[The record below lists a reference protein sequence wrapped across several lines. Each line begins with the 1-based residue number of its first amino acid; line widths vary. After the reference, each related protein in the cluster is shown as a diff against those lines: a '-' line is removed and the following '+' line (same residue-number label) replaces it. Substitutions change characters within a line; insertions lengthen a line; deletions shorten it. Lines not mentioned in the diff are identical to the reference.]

1 MNNEEKLRDYLKRAT
16 ADLRQVRRRV
26 KELEEHQPIAI
37 IGMACRFP
45 GGVESPEDLW
55 RVVRDGVDTVEKF
68 PTDRDWDLD
77 GLYDPDPDQPGKS
90 YVVEGGFLRDAT
102 SFDPAPFGIAPREAL
117 AMDPQQRLLLETSW
131 ETFERA
137 GIAPTA
143 LRGSQIGV
151 FTGTLPSEY
160 TSRIVKAP
168 DEIEI
173 FLGTGNSP
181 SVVSGR
187 IAYSL
192 GLEGPAVSVD
202 TACSSSLVAMH
213 LAAQALR
220 GGECSLALAGGV
232 TVMSTP
238 TSFVLQ
244 SRLKGASSD
253 GRCRAFSAAA
263 DGFGPG
269 EGVGM
274 LLLERLSDA
283 RRNGHRVL
291 AVIRGS
297 AVNQDGASN
306 GLTAPNGP
314 SQQRVIRQALANAG
328 LSAAEVDVVE
338 AHGTGTTLGDPIE
351 AQALLA
357 TYGQDRPE
365 GRPLW
370 LGSVKSNIGHA
381 QAAAGVAGVIKMV
394 MALRAGTLPRTLH
407 VDEPTPKVD
416 WTAGSVELLT
426 EAREWPADGHPRRAG
441 VSSFGISGTNAHLIV
456 EEAPAE
462 AAVDEPLVPGAGEGP
477 RAWTAPTLPWPVSAR
492 GAAALTA
499 QAERIADLAERA
511 DDTAPADIGWSLLS
525 GRATLEHR
533 AVVWG
538 RDGDELTA
546 GLRAV
551 AGDSPAINAT
561 RGVSADDTDVAFLFP
576 GQGGQWIG
584 MGRGLLASSPVFAAR
599 LGECEAAL
607 APLVDW
613 SLADVLRGEDE
624 GWLERVDVVQ
634 PVLWG
639 VMVSL
644 AALWESVGVSPSVVV
659 GHSQGEIAA
668 AVVAGALTLEDGARV
683 VALRSAAIRELAGS
697 GGMVSLAAGPE
708 KVTEL
713 LSDTDGVSIA
723 AFNGPSATVV
733 AGDVDEL
740 ETLMATAEAAGV
752 RARRVPVDYASHS
765 VHVAAIEDRI
775 LTDLAPISPRA
786 GNVPLVSAV
795 TGETLDTTGLDAAYW
810 YRNLR
815 QPVRFADALT
825 TVLEQG
831 YRRLVEVSPHP
842 VLTMGVQEVAEERDA
857 GGLVVV
863 GTLRRD
869 EDETARLIASAAELW
884 VAGGPVDWAA
894 FYAGR
899 AVRRVD
905 LPTYPFQRQRYWLD
919 SGADDADVSGAG
931 LTAAGHPLLGAAVT
945 LAVDGGVLLTGRL
958 SLRSHPWLADHAVQG
973 SVLLPGTGFVELALR
988 AGDEVGCGQLRELTL
1003 QAPLLLSEHG
1013 GVQLQVVVGLP
1024 DEVGRRS
1031 VRIHSRAED
1040 ADPELPWTCH
1050 GEGVLSAETPT
1061 PEAES
1066 DLAAWPPADA
1076 EPVDVTAFY
1085 PTAAEAGYEYGPVFQ
1100 GLRAVWRRGDE
1111 IFAEV
1116 ALPESAQA
1124 DAGRFGLHP
1133 ALLDAAL
1140 HANAVAATEA
1150 DRGTLLLPFA
1160 WSGVS
1165 LHAGGAAALRVRIR
1179 SAGPEEVSLVAADA
1193 SGQTVARA
1201 ESLVLRPVTPG
1212 QLATDDQAGSDS
1224 LFRVD
1229 WTPLAIDTDSVPF
1242 GVWAVLGDEAF
1253 GIGAAVH
1260 AAGMAVD
1267 AYPDLDSLRAVLDAG
1282 VPAPAVMLLPC
1293 APGGPDADAT
1303 PDVVV
1308 ELLRTAQ
1315 EWLAD
1320 DRLTASRLVVV
1331 TQGAVATGQGQ
1342 DVTDLRNAPVWGLL
1356 RTAQAEHPERFV
1368 LVDVDQDAGAQQ
1380 ELVAAV
1386 LAAMAGAEPQVAL
1399 RAEQALV
1406 PRLVRASGGGG
1417 LVPPVGVAE
1426 WGLRGTGS
1434 GTLEDLALVATPEAA
1449 EPLGPDEVRVAVR
1462 AAGLN
1467 FRDVLLGL
1475 GMYPEEAPLGS
1486 EAAGVVVEIGAEVT
1500 RLAVGDRVMG
1510 LIPRSFGPLAST
1522 PALAVV
1528 RIPDGWTFEQ
1538 AAAVPVAFLTA
1549 YYGLVDLADLRPGES
1564 VLIHAAAGGVG
1575 MAAVQLAQHLGAT
1588 VYATASEPK
1597 QRAVAEL
1604 GVAPERIASSRDL
1617 DFRDTFLAATD
1628 GAGVDVVLDS
1638 LAREFVDASLE
1649 LLPRGGRF
1657 TSMGKTD
1664 IRDPE
1669 QVAADHPGVVYR
1681 AYDLGEAGE
1690 QRVFEILTEIVRLF
1704 EAGVLRPLPLTTW
1717 DVRRAPEAFRFM
1729 SQARHTGKIVL
1740 TVPAALRP
1748 DGTVLI
1754 TGGTGTLGALLARHL
1769 VAAHGVTSLV
1779 LTSRTGLAAP
1789 GATELAAELTELGAR
1804 VQIVACDTAE
1814 RDQIATVLAGIPAA
1828 HPLTGVV
1835 HAAGVLDDGVLDS
1848 LTEEQVRRVWRPKVD
1863 AAVNL
1868 HELTRDAD
1876 LAMFALYSSASGVF
1890 GSPGQANYAAT
1901 NVYLDALAHH
1911 RRARGLPATSLV
1923 WGFWADASGMTG
1935 HLGGRDR
1942 ARISGNGLVPLTA
1955 QEGNALFDAAVRT
1968 DEPLLVAARLD
1979 LAAIRGLAAAAGSTS
1994 ALPAMMRVLIRPPA
2008 QRRTVERAAVGAA
2021 PAGDPGSLAGRLAGL
2036 GDAEREQALLA
2047 LVRDHIA
2054 VVLGFPDAEGIDTGR
2069 EFLALGFDSLTAVEL
2084 RNRLNA
2090 ATGLEL
2096 APTLIFEHPTP
2107 VALARH
2113 LTEQLRDTLGAGV
2126 APSAPA
2132 QAAPPKPESIS
2143 ALWQSQF
2150 AIGKGP
2156 QLHEVMLRLADFRP
2170 HFTSAQDIEELPGLT
2185 TLSRGPRRP
2194 RLVCVPTF
2202 AWKPSPYQYSSFAA
2216 GFTESRTL
2224 SVLALPGFKSGEQ
2237 LPTGID
2243 ALVDAQAEAI
2253 RRAVGEEPFVVVGY
2267 SIGGFL
2273 ANAVTHRLEQLG
2285 AGPSA
2290 LVMIDTH
2297 WMDLGDYNEE
2307 NSWVKNISSGVLDRG
2322 GQQDQL
2328 GEDWGDAWVTA
2339 RARYMDLRFE
2349 AREVAAETLV
2359 LRAGD
2364 RIDPTSEGEDS
2375 IADWKFPHTSIA
2387 VPGNHFSVMEGT
2399 GGANTAGV
2407 LDEWLRERFE
2417 A

>member
-37 IGMACRFP
+37 VGMACRFP

-55 RVVRDGVDTVEKF
+55 RVVREGVDAVEKF

-168 DEIEI
+168 DEIEM

-187 IAYSL
+187 VAYTL

-213 LAAQALR
+213 LASQALR

-314 SQQRVIRQALANAG
+314 SQQRVIRQSLANAG

-357 TYGQDRPE
+357 TYGQDRPD

-370 LGSVKSNIGHA
+370 LGSIKSNIGHA

-394 MALRAGTLPRTLH
+394 MALREGVLPRTLH

-416 WTAGSVELLT
+416 WSAGSVELLT
-426 EAREWPADGHPRRAG
+426 AARPWPAGERPRRAG

-456 EEAPAE
+456 EEAPADASGE
-462 AAVDEPLVPGAGEGP
+462 EPLVPDAGDGP
-477 RAWTAPTLPWPVSAR
+477 RAWTAPVLPWPVSAR

-499 QAERIADLAERA
+499 QAERVADLAEGA
-511 DDTAPADIGWSLLS
+511 EGTEPEDIGWSLLTE
-525 GRATLEHR
+525 RATLEHR

-538 RDGDELTA
+538 TETGELTA

-551 AGDSPAINAT
+551 AGDLPAINAT
-561 RGVSADDTDVAFLFP
+561 RGTSGEGTDVAFLFP

-584 MGRGLLASSPVFAAR
+584 MGRGLLVSSPVFAAR

-607 APLVDW
+607 GPFVEW
-613 SLADVLRGEDE
+613 SLVGVLEGEDE

-634 PVLWG
+634 PVLWA

-644 AALWESVGVSPSVVV
+644 AAVWESVGVSPSAVV

-668 AVVAGALTLEDGARV
+668 AVVAGGLSLEDGARV

-697 GGMVSLAAGPE
+697 GGMVSLAAGSE
-708 KVTEL
+708 RVAEL
-713 LSDTDGVSIA
+713 LSDMGGVSVA

-733 AGDVDEL
+733 AGEVVGL
-740 ETLMATAEAAGV
+740 EALMGVAEAAGI

-765 VHVAAIEDRI
+765 GHVAAIEERI

-786 GNVPLVSAV
+786 GNVPLISAV
-795 TGETLDTTGLDAAYW
+795 TGEPLDTAEMDAAYW

-842 VLTMGVQEVAEERDA
+842 VLTMSAQEVAEERRA
-857 GGLVVV
+857 GPLVVV

-869 EDETARLIASAAELW
+869 EDEAARLIASAAELW
-884 VAGGPVDWAA
+884 VGGGPVDWAA

-919 SGADDADVSGAG
+919 SGADDVDVSGAG

-958 SLRSHPWLADHAVQG
+958 SLRGHPWLADHAVRG
-973 SVLLPGTGFVELALR
+973 GVLLPGTGFVELALR

-1024 DEVGRRS
+1024 DEAGRRS
-1031 VRIHSRAED
+1031 VRVYSRAED
-1040 ADPELPWTCH
+1040 ADPELPWTSH
-1050 GEGVLSAETPT
+1050 GEGVLTAEAPAPA
-1061 PEAES
+1061 PEP
-1066 DLAAWPPADA
+1066 DLAVWPPQGA

-1085 PTAAEAGYEYGPVFQ
+1085 PAAAEAGYEYGPVFQ

-1124 DAGRFGLHP
+1124 DAGRFGIHP

-1140 HANAVAATEA
+1140 HANAVAATDA

-1165 LHAGGAAALRVRIR
+1165 LHATGAAGLRVRIR
-1179 SAGPEEVSLVAADA
+1179 SAGPEEVSLVAADP
-1193 SGQTVARA
+1193 SGRTVARV

-1212 QLATDDQAGSDS
+1212 QLATDDQAGTES

-1229 WTPLAIDTDSVPF
+1229 WTPLPIDTDSVPF
-1242 GVWAVLGDEAF
+1242 GVWAVLGEEAF

-1267 AYPDLDSLRAVLDAG
+1267 AYPDLESLRAVLDAG

-1293 APGGPDADAT
+1293 APGGPDAEASA
-1303 PDVVV
+1303 DVVV

-1342 DVTDLRNAPVWGLL
+1342 DVTDLRDAPVWGLL

-1368 LVDVDQDAGAQQ
+1368 LLDVDPGAGAQQ

-1386 LAAMAGAEPQVAL
+1386 LAAMAGGEPQLAI
-1399 RAEQALV
+1399 RGEQALV
-1406 PRLVRASGGGG
+1406 PRLVRAAGGG
-1417 LVPPVGVAE
+1417 LVPPADTAGWA
-1426 WGLRGTGS
+1426 LRGTGS
-1434 GTLEDLALVATPEAA
+1434 GTLEDLALVATPAA
-1449 EPLGPDEVRVAVR
+1449 TEPLGPDEVRVAVR

-1467 FRDVLLGL
+1467 FRDVLLAL

-1510 LIPRSFGPLAST
+1510 LIPKSFGPLAST

-1528 RIPDGWTFEQ
+1528 RVPDGWSFER
-1538 AAAVPVAFLTA
+1538 AASVPVAFLTA
-1549 YYGLVDLADLRPGES
+1549 YYGLVDLADVRPGES

-1588 VYATASEPK
+1588 VFATASEAK

-1604 GVAPERIASSRDL
+1604 GVAEERIASSRDL
-1617 DFRDTFLAATD
+1617 DFRDAFLAATD

-1657 TSMGKTD
+1657 ASMGKTD

-1669 QVAADHPGVVYR
+1669 RVAAEHPGVSYR

-1704 EAGVLRPLPLTTW
+1704 EAGVLHPLPLTTW

-1740 TVPAALRP
+1740 TVPAGLRP
-1748 DGTVLI
+1748 EGTVLI

-1769 VAAHGVTSLV
+1769 VAEHGVTSLV

-1789 GATELAAELTELGAR
+1789 GATELAAELHELGAR
-1804 VQIVACDTAE
+1804 VQIVACDAAE
-1814 RDQIATVLAGIPAA
+1814 RGQIAAVLAGIPAA

-1835 HAAGVLDDGVLDS
+1835 HAAGVLDDGVFDA
-1848 LTEEQVRRVWRPKVD
+1848 LTEEQVRQVWRPKVD
-1863 AAVNL
+1863 AVVNL

-1876 LAMFALYSSASGVF
+1876 LALFALYSSASGVF

-1901 NVYLDALAHH
+1901 NAFLDALAHH
-1911 RRARGLPATSLV
+1911 RRARGLAATSLV

-1955 QEGNALFDAAVRT
+1955 QEGNALFDTAVRT
-1968 DEPLLVAARLD
+1968 DEPMLVAARLD
-1979 LAAIRGLAAAAGSTS
+1979 LAAIRGLAAAAGSAT
-1994 ALPAMMRVLIRPPA
+1994 ALPAMMRALIRPPA
-2008 QRRTVERAAVGAA
+2008 QRRTAERAAVTS
-2021 PAGDPGSLAGRLAGL
+2021 PAGDPGSLGGRLAGL

-2054 VVLGFPDAEGIDTGR
+2054 VVLGFPDPEGIDTGR

-2113 LTEQLRDTLGAGV
+2113 LTEQLRDTLGTGG

-2143 ALWQSQF
+2143 SLWQSQF

-2170 HFTSAQDIEELPGLT
+2170 HFTSAQDIDELPGLT
-2185 TLSRGPRRP
+2185 TLARGPRQP

-2216 GFTESRTL
+2216 GFTESRPL

-2237 LPTGID
+2237 LPTGIE

-2253 RRAVGEEPFVVVGY
+2253 RRAVGDDPFVVVGY

-2273 ANAVTHRLEQLG
+2273 ANAITHRLEELG
-2285 AGPSA
+2285 ADPTA
-2290 LVMIDTH
+2290 LVMVDTH
-2297 WMDLGDYNEE
+2297 WMDLDDYNED

-2359 LRAGD
+2359 LRASD
-2364 RIDPTSEGEDS
+2364 RIDPTSDGEDS
-2375 IADWKFPHTSIA
+2375 VADWKFPHTSIA

-2399 GGANTAGV
+2399 GGSHTAGV
-2407 LDEWLRERFE
+2407 LDGWLRERFE